1 MTDNKIKSPVNTI
14 VILAIILSLL
24 TLGVYSFVSN
34 KYGIDKPDDTVET
47 DVYGNQIVTLKYF
60 TYKIPKEVGYVLD
73 EDKNTI
79 VMNSDEN
86 KWYANIEYMYDP
98 NNVIFNNYDKME
110 RVLNYN
116 GYNVTE
122 TRKIVLG
129 ANDIYL
135 FDMVINNE
143 KATVFYQRDTHG
155 FTYEITL
162 YTEDINHSEKAVINK
177 IIGIL
182 NNAKFDDTIEIDEE
196 AIDLSHSL
204 SEIENN

>member
-1 MTDNKIKSPVNTI
+1 MTDNKKKPPVNTI

-86 KWYANIEYMYDP
+86 NWYANIEYMYDP

-122 TRKIVLG
+122 TRKIILG

-135 FDMVINNE
+135 FDMVLNNE
-143 KATVFYQRDTHG
+143 KATVFYQRDTNG